1 MINFKRIYKILN
13 NLMKKLFLSILVICS
28 LLSGGANA
36 ENIAWKIKDKYMKP
50 ECLAYD
56 TSNNLY
62 LWESFDNYQE
72 YYTKYIGI
80 KDFDQWKDEK
90 FKQFV
95 YNIGLYLNKEIPL
108 NDEFPPSWSAAW
120 NNHAVLSI
128 TMQMTDC
135 LIDKPLTKINIDGF
149 DYSYTVEE
157 NIDLNKA
164 KTLAPNIN
172 QDFVSIKRIKTSG
185 NNSAIFGILNFKNN
199 LIMIPLN
206 ILNTW

>member
-1 MINFKRIYKILN
+1 
-13 NLMKKLFLSILVICS
+13 MKKLFLSILVICS
-28 LLSGGANA
+28 LLGGNA
-36 ENIAWKIKDKYMKP
+36 YAEDVAWKIKDKYMKP

-56 TSNNLY
+56 SANDLY

-72 YYTKYIGI
+72 YYEKYIGI

-108 NDEFPPSWSAAW
+108 NDKFAPTWNGDW
-120 NNHAVLSI
+120 NNNEDILSI
-128 TMQMTDC
+128 TMQVADC
-135 LIDKPLTKINIDGF
+135 LSDEPITKIEVDGY
-149 DYSYTVEE
+149 DYSYTVVE
-157 NIDLNKA
+157 NIDLKEA

-172 QDFVSIKRIKTSG
+172 QDFISIKSIITSG
-185 NNSAIFGILNFKNN
+185 HNSAIFGILDVEGK
-199 LIMIPLN
+199 LIMVPLK

>member
-1 MINFKRIYKILN
+1 
-13 NLMKKLFLSILVICS
+13 MKKLLSIIILS
-28 LLSGGANA
+28 LLFSGNVYA
-36 ENIAWKIKDKYMKP
+36 EDIAWKIKDKYMKP

-56 TSNNLY
+56 SANDLY

-72 YYTKYIGI
+72 YYEKYIGI

-108 NDEFPPSWSAAW
+108 NDKFAPTWNGDW
-120 NNHAVLSI
+120 NNNEGILSI
-128 TMQMTDC
+128 TMQVADC
-135 LIDKPLTKINIDGF
+135 LSDEPITKIEVDGY
-149 DYSYTVEE
+149 DYSYTVVE
-157 NIDLNKA
+157 NIDLKEA

-172 QDFVSIKRIKTSG
+172 QDFISIKSIITSG
-185 NNSAIFGILNFKNN
+185 HNSAIFGILDVEGK
-199 LIMIPLN
+199 LIMVPLK